1 MIRGAG
7 SATGRPGDASPT
19 PRNLRLSAS
28 RIVYSVAGAGFH
40 GFFTPQPLPSRR
52 RTEVG
57 VTGEK
62 QCAVRIHAR
71 DAQEL
76 RERIKAL
83 EDELRRHDPDEGHEW
98 PRPEE
103 AGPSDRS

>member
-1 MIRGAG
+1 M
-7 SATGRPGDASPT
+7 
-19 PRNLRLSAS
+19 
-28 RIVYSVAGAGFH
+28 
-40 GFFTPQPLPSRR
+40 
-52 RTEVG
+52 
-57 VTGEK
+57 TGEK